1 MYMYIEDEYKSCI
14 ISAYYYAVEKYRK
27 AADETRMAMWIPWH
41 QLRYDLLHLKM
52 LQKDA
57 EHRANRIDD
66 EQPYLY
72 EKLERDLTFM
82 RTFNNLKDMLEE
94 EKRNFWRVFD
104 EYLRDNHV
112 CDSRADY
119 WDRHDIME
127 SILED

>member
-1 MYMYIEDEYKSCI
+1 M
-14 ISAYYYAVEKYRK
+14 
-27 AADETRMAMWIPWH
+27 
-41 QLRYDLLHLKM
+41 Q
-52 LQKDA
+52 
-57 EHRANRIDD
+57 
-66 EQPYLY
+66 
-72 EKLERDLTFM
+72 
-82 RTFNNLKDMLEE
+82 DMLEE

>member
-1 MYMYIEDEYKSCI
+1 MYYMEDEYKHEI
-14 ISAYYYAVEKYRK
+14 ISAYSYAIDKYRK
-27 AADETRMAMWIPWH
+27 AADETRMAMWIPCH